1 MPREYPEYEDESPEE
16 TYRDP
21 LKPFLIALVVLLL
34 LFAAIIVLLYMRL
47 QTANTRADTLSQ
59 ELTAVQVQ
67 LDDLRAQRAAETP
80 TPTPTEA
87 PTPTPEPTPE
97 PTATPEPT
105 PEPTPTPAPLLRDTI
120 TAEML
125 GYVYRPADEFWYD
138 EAKTAAVI
146 PYMLAVHYG
155 PGMDWGENMAL
166 NMGDTV
172 EILAKQNGWVLLRTA
187 DGRYGWAAGELLRE
201 TTDAPAATAT
211 PAAPVNPADPAVP
224 VAPATAAPMAAPTPD
239 YTEVSNPDLSNKD
252 IRKDP
257 LSALCRERI
266 FFYDGQR
273 RERRQS
279 CSYSLLSGTIT
290 VAK

>member
-1 MPREYPEYEDESPEE
+1 MPRDYPEYEDESPEE

-47 QTANTRADTLSQ
+47 QTANTRAETLSQ

-97 PTATPEPT
+97 PTATPEP
-105 PEPTPTPAPLLRDTI
+105 
-120 TAEML
+120 
-125 GYVYRPADEFWYD
+125 
-138 EAKTAAVI
+138 
-146 PYMLAVHYG
+146 
-155 PGMDWGENMAL
+155 L

-201 TTDAPAATAT
+201 TADAPAATAT

-239 YTEVSNPDLSNKD
+239 YTEVSNSDLK
-252 IRKDP
+252 
-257 LSALCRERI
+257 
-266 FFYDGQR
+266 
-273 RERRQS
+273 
-279 CSYSLLSGTIT
+279 
-290 VAK
+290 

>member
-1 MPREYPEYEDESPEE
+1 MPRDYPEYEDESPEE

-47 QTANTRADTLSQ
+47 QTANTRAETLSQ
-59 ELTAVQVQ
+59 ELTAAQVQ
-67 LDDLRAQRAAETP
+67 LDDLRAQQAAETP
-80 TPTPTEA
+80 TPAPTEA

-187 DGRYGWAAGELLRE
+187 DGRYGTKVTNFNKYSSFGSNMRTFLR
-201 TTDAPAATAT
+201 P
-211 PAAPVNPADPAVP
+211 
-224 VAPATAAPMAAPTPD
+224 
-239 YTEVSNPDLSNKD
+239 
-252 IRKDP
+252 IF
-257 LSALCRERI
+257 SAIL
-266 FFYDGQR
+266 
-273 RERRQS
+273 
-279 CSYSLLSGTIT
+279 
-290 VAK
+290 

>member
-1 MPREYPEYEDESPEE
+1 MPRDYPEYEDESPEE

-47 QTANTRADTLSQ
+47 QTANTRAETLSQ

-166 NMGDTV
+166 NMGDTR
-172 EILAKQNGWVLLRTA
+172 WRSSPSRTA
-187 DGRYGWAAGELLRE
+187 GCSC
-201 TTDAPAATAT
+201 APPTAATAG
-211 PAAPVNPADPAVP
+211 PPVSCCAKR
-224 VAPATAAPMAAPTPD
+224 PTPPRRRQRPPRRS
-239 YTEVSNPDLSNKD
+239 TPPIRPCRSLPRRRLRWLPRRRIIPRSPIPISNKD
-252 IRKDP
+252 IGKI
-257 LSALCRERI
+257 LSLRCAERGF

-273 RERRQS
+273 RERRRG

>member
-1 MPREYPEYEDESPEE
+1 MPRDYPEYEDESPEE

-47 QTANTRADTLSQ
+47 QTANSRAETLSQ

-187 DGRYGWAAGELLRE
+187 DGRYGRRPRGDGNARRAGQPRRSGRAGRSRDGGSGGCPDAGLYRGLQSRSQIRTYEKSSLCAVQREDLL
-201 TTDAPAATAT
+201 
-211 PAAPVNPADPAVP
+211 
-224 VAPATAAPMAAPTPD
+224 
-239 YTEVSNPDLSNKD
+239 L
-252 IRKDP
+252 
-257 LSALCRERI
+257 
-266 FFYDGQR
+266 
-273 RERRQS
+273 
-279 CSYSLLSGTIT
+279 
-290 VAK
+290 

>member
-1 MPREYPEYEDESPEE
+1 MPRDYPEYEDESPEE

-47 QTANTRADTLSQ
+47 QTANTRAETLSQ
-59 ELTAVQVQ
+59 ELTAAQVQ
-67 LDDLRAQRAAETP
+67 LDDLRAQRAAET
-80 TPTPTEA
+80 
-87 PTPTPEPTPE
+87 
-97 PTATPEPT
+97 
-105 PEPTPTPAPLLRDTI
+105 PTPTPAPLLRDTI

-224 VAPATAAPMAAPTPD
+224 VAPATAAPAAAPTPD
-239 YTEVSNPDLSNKD
+239 YTEVSNPDL
-252 IRKDP
+252 
-257 LSALCRERI
+257 
-266 FFYDGQR
+266 Q
-273 RERRQS
+273 
-279 CSYSLLSGTIT
+279 
-290 VAK
+290 

>member
-1 MPREYPEYEDESPEE
+1 MPRDYPEYEDESTEE

-87 PTPTPEPTPE
+87 PTPTPE

-201 TTDAPAATAT
+201 TADAPAATAT

-224 VAPATAAPMAAPTPD
+224 VAPATAAPTPD
-239 YTEVSNPDLSNKD
+239 YTEVSNPDLK
-252 IRKDP
+252 
-257 LSALCRERI
+257 
-266 FFYDGQR
+266 
-273 RERRQS
+273 
-279 CSYSLLSGTIT
+279 
-290 VAK
+290 

>member
-1 MPREYPEYEDESPEE
+1 MPRDYPEYEDESTEE

-47 QTANTRADTLSQ
+47 QTANTRAETLSQ

-201 TTDAPAATAT
+201 TTDAPA
-211 PAAPVNPADPAVP
+211 VFCSQIGKS
-224 VAPATAAPMAAPTPD
+224 PD
-239 YTEVSNPDLSNKD
+239 VSQPD
-252 IRKDP
+252 R
-257 LSALCRERI
+257 
-266 FFYDGQR
+266 
-273 RERRQS
+273 
-279 CSYSLLSGTIT
+279 
-290 VAK
+290 

>member
-1 MPREYPEYEDESPEE
+1 M
-16 TYRDP
+16 T
-21 LKPFLIALVVLLL
+21 
-34 LFAAIIVLLYMRL
+34 
-47 QTANTRADTLSQ
+47 
-59 ELTAVQVQ
+59 
-67 LDDLRAQRAAETP
+67 
-80 TPTPTEA
+80 
-87 PTPTPEPTPE
+87 
-97 PTATPEPT
+97 
-105 PEPTPTPAPLLRDTI
+105 PTPTPAPLLRDTI

-201 TTDAPAATAT
+201 TADAPAATAT

-224 VAPATAAPMAAPTPD
+224 VAPATAAPAAAPAPD
-239 YTEVSNPDLSNKD
+239 YTEVSNPDL
-252 IRKDP
+252 
-257 LSALCRERI
+257 
-266 FFYDGQR
+266 Q
-273 RERRQS
+273 
-279 CSYSLLSGTIT
+279 
-290 VAK
+290 

>member
-1 MPREYPEYEDESPEE
+1 MPRDYPEYEDESPEE

-47 QTANTRADTLSQ
+47 QTANTR
-59 ELTAVQVQ
+59 
-67 LDDLRAQRAAETP
+67 AETP

-224 VAPATAAPMAAPTPD
+224 VAPATPD
-239 YTEVSNPDLSNKD
+239 YTEVSNPDL
-252 IRKDP
+252 
-257 LSALCRERI
+257 
-266 FFYDGQR
+266 Q
-273 RERRQS
+273 
-279 CSYSLLSGTIT
+279 
-290 VAK
+290 

>member
-1 MPREYPEYEDESPEE
+1 MPRDYPEYEDESPEE

-47 QTANTRADTLSQ
+47 QTANTRAETLSQ

-67 LDDLRAQRAAETP
+67 LDDLRAQRAAEMP

-105 PEPTPTPAPLLRDTI
+105 PEPSPTPAPLLRDTI

-201 TTDAPAATAT
+201 TADAPAATAT

-224 VAPATAAPMAAPTPD
+224 VAPATAAPAAAPTPD
-239 YTEVSNPDLSNKD
+239 YTEVSNPDLKSGHTKN
-252 IRKDP
+252 P

-273 RERRQS
+273 RERRRG

>member
-1 MPREYPEYEDESPEE
+1 MPRDYPEYEDESTEE

-47 QTANTRADTLSQ
+47 QTANTRAETLSQ

-80 TPTPTEA
+80 TPTPTKA

-105 PEPTPTPAPLLRDTI
+105 PEPTPPRRRQRPPRRSTPPIRPCRLLPRRRLRWLPRRRI
-120 TAEML
+120 
-125 GYVYRPADEFWYD
+125 
-138 EAKTAAVI
+138 I
-146 PYMLAVHYG
+146 PRS
-155 PGMDWGENMAL
+155 P
-166 NMGDTV
+166 
-172 EILAKQNGWVLLRTA
+172 I
-187 DGRYGWAAGELLRE
+187 
-201 TTDAPAATAT
+201 PI
-211 PAAPVNPADPAVP
+211 
-224 VAPATAAPMAAPTPD
+224 
-239 YTEVSNPDLSNKD
+239 SNKD
-252 IRKDP
+252 LHKNP

-273 RERRQS
+273 RERRRS

>member
-1 MPREYPEYEDESPEE
+1 MPRDYPEYEDESPEE

-47 QTANTRADTLSQ
+47 QTANTRAETLSQ

-172 EILAKQNGWVLLRTA
+172 EILAKQNGCVKR
-187 DGRYGWAAGELLRE
+187 
-201 TTDAPAATAT
+201 
-211 PAAPVNPADPAVP
+211 
-224 VAPATAAPMAAPTPD
+224 PTPPRRRQRPPHRS
-239 YTEVSNPDLSNKD
+239 TPPIRPCRSLPRRRLRWLPRRRIIPRSPIPISNKD
-252 IRKDP
+252 LHKNP

-273 RERRQS
+273 RERRRS

>member
-1 MPREYPEYEDESPEE
+1 MPRDYPEYEDESPEE

-47 QTANTRADTLSQ
+47 QTANSRAETLSQ

-67 LDDLRAQRAAETP
+67 LDDLRAQPGRRDADA
-80 TPTPTEA
+80 TPTEA

-155 PGMDWGENMAL
+155 PAGTG
-166 NMGDTV
+166 V
-172 EILAKQNGWVLLRTA
+172 RTA
-187 DGRYGWAAGELLRE
+187 STGLTRWNDPRQAERAGCSC
-201 TTDAPAATAT
+201 APA
-211 PAAPVNPADPAVP
+211 D
-224 VAPATAAPMAAPTPD
+224 
-239 YTEVSNPDLSNKD
+239 
-252 IRKDP
+252 RP
-257 LSALCRERI
+257 LRL
-266 FFYDGQR
+266 GR
-273 RERRQS
+273 R
-279 CSYSLLSGTIT
+279 
-290 VAK
+290 

>member
-1 MPREYPEYEDESPEE
+1 MPRDYPEYEDESPEE

-47 QTANTRADTLSQ
+47 QTANTRAETLSQ

-125 GYVYRPADEFWYD
+125 GYVYRPASP
-138 EAKTAAVI
+138 AS
-146 PYMLAVHYG
+146 P
-155 PGMDWGENMAL
+155 
-166 NMGDTV
+166 
-172 EILAKQNGWVLLRTA
+172 LRTTTVSGTSSA
-187 DGRYGWAAGELLRE
+187 PPSWAGAASCSAAARCVSSFS
-201 TTDAPAATAT
+201 PARARATA
-211 PAAPVNPADPAVP
+211 PSPF
-224 VAPATAAPMAAPTPD
+224 
-239 YTEVSNPDLSNKD
+239 
-252 IRKDP
+252 
-257 LSALCRERI
+257 SA
-266 FFYDGQR
+266 
-273 RERRQS
+273 
-279 CSYSLLSGTIT
+279 
-290 VAK
+290 

>member
-1 MPREYPEYEDESPEE
+1 MPRDYPEYEDESPEE

-47 QTANTRADTLSQ
+47 QTANTRAETLSQ

-201 TTDAPAATAT
+201 TADAPAATAT
-211 PAAPVNPADPAVP
+211 PAAPIRPCRSLPRRRLRWLP
-224 VAPATAAPMAAPTPD
+224 RRRIIPRSPIPI
-239 YTEVSNPDLSNKD
+239 SNKD
-252 IRKDP
+252 IRKI
-257 LSALCRERI
+257 LSLRCAERGFSFMTGSAAKGGGAALILCCPARSPW
-266 FFYDGQR
+266 QN
-273 RERRQS
+273 S
-279 CSYSLLSGTIT
+279 
-290 VAK
+290 

>member
-1 MPREYPEYEDESPEE
+1 MPRDYPEYEDESPEE

-47 QTANTRADTLSQ
+47 QTANTRAETLSQ

-80 TPTPTEA
+80 TPTPTEE

-155 PGMDWGENMAL
+155 PAWTGVRTWRSTWA
-166 NMGDTV
+166 TR
-172 EILAKQNGWVLLRTA
+172 WRSSPSRTA
-187 DGRYGWAAGELLRE
+187 GCSC
-201 TTDAPAATAT
+201 APPTAATA
-211 PAAPVNPADPAVP
+211 
-224 VAPATAAPMAAPTPD
+224 
-239 YTEVSNPDLSNKD
+239 
-252 IRKDP
+252 
-257 LSALCRERI
+257 
-266 FFYDGQR
+266 GR
-273 RERRQS
+273 R
-279 CSYSLLSGTIT
+279 
-290 VAK
+290 